1 MKRAFLFLLLASAA
15 AAAPA
20 QSSDTARN
28 TLIGQNFNKPSSTK
42 PASAAPDGYV
52 RPNSEMRR
60 KRYLNGLFGPYT
72 LARQVAG
79 AGISSWRNSPEEWGD
94 KWEGFGRR
102 VASNFGKNVIK
113 QTTIFGLDEALN
125 LDSGYYRSRKMDFG
139 SKVANA
145 LISPITAR
153 TESGRRA
160 VGIPR
165 IVGTYASSIIAA
177 EAWYP
182 SRYNWKDGVK
192 NGTISLGFNAAFNLV
207 KEFVKK

>member
-1 MKRAFLFLLLASAA
+1 MKRAFLFLLLAFAA

-28 TLIGQNFNKPSSTK
+28 TVNEQNSNKPPSTK
-42 PASAAPDGYV
+42 SASAAANGYV
-52 RPNSEMRR
+52 RPKPETRR

-72 LARQVAG
+72 IARQVAG
-79 AGISSWRNSPEEWGD
+79 AGISTWRNSPEEWGNG
-94 KWEGFGRR
+94 WEGFGRR

-113 QTTIFGLDEALN
+113 QTTIFGLDETLN
-125 LDSGYYRSRKMDFG
+125 LDSGYYRSRKRDFG
-139 SKVANA
+139 SKVTNA
-145 LISPITAR
+145 LISPLTAR

-182 SRYNWKDGVK
+182 SRYSWKDSVK